1 MITKS
6 TNRSGERREQNLRIH
21 EDRMDLLGTIHEMIE
36 AEFARREE
44 GQWGSKP
51 QPRAPSAYEQ
61 GAWGYHLRAE
71 QATATSAIRSKAF
84 GACSQASSLQWLS
97 FATI

>member
-21 EDRMDLLGTIHEMIE
+21 EDRMELLGTIHEMID

-51 QPRAPSAYEQ
+51 QPRAPSAPRHSELAPEPSLCSSCLLQ
-61 GAWGYHLRAE
+61 RFRALFRRRKGRKE
-71 QATATSAIRSKAF
+71 
-84 GACSQASSLQWLS
+84 L
-97 FATI
+97 

>member
-6 TNRSGERREQNLRIH
+6 TNRSGERRVENLRIH

-44 GQWGSKP
+44 GPCGSKL
-51 QPRAPSAYEQ
+51 QPRAPSAPRHSELAPEPPLCSSCLLQ
-61 GAWGYHLRAE
+61 RFRALFLRRE
-71 QATATSAIRSKAF
+71 GRKE
-84 GACSQASSLQWLS
+84 L
-97 FATI
+97 

>member
-51 QPRAPSAYEQ
+51 QPRAPSAPRHSELAPKPPLCS
-61 GAWGYHLRAE
+61 GVFCNDLG
-71 QATATSAIRSKAF
+71 RSFRGK
-84 GACSQASSLQWLS
+84 GIETKES
-97 FATI
+97 

>member
-6 TNRSGERREQNLRIH
+6 TNRSGERREENLRIH

-44 GQWGSKP
+44 GPCGSKP
-51 QPRAPSAYEQ
+51 QPRAPSAPRYSELAPEPLLCSGCLLQ
-61 GAWGYHLRAE
+61 RFRALFHRKGDRDKRVIE
-71 QATATSAIRSKAF
+71 
-84 GACSQASSLQWLS
+84 
-97 FATI
+97 

>member
-6 TNRSGERREQNLRIH
+6 TNRSGERRVENLRIH

-44 GQWGSKP
+44 GPCGSKP
-51 QPRAPSAYEQ
+51 QPRAPSAPRHSEL
-61 GAWGYHLRAE
+61 APEPPL
-71 QATATSAIRSKAF
+71 
-84 GACSQASSLQWLS
+84 CSGCLLQWFRAL
-97 FATI
+97 FRRREGRQEL

>member
-36 AEFARREE
+36 AEFVRREE
-44 GQWGSKP
+44 GQWGSKL
-51 QPRAPSAYEQ
+51 QPRAPSAPRHSELAPKPPLCSGCLLQ
-61 GAWGYHLRAE
+61 RFRALFQRKGDRDKRVIE
-71 QATATSAIRSKAF
+71 
-84 GACSQASSLQWLS
+84 
-97 FATI
+97 